1 MRLGFVLNLETS
13 KSVTHLLQQ
22 DHMEFFPKQSQQ
34 LETKHP
40 NPARG
45 VIFIL
50 IQTATSHTLYELEMR
65 VESSIIA

>member
-1 MRLGFVLNLETS
+1 MRLGFVLNLETL

-22 DHMEFFPKQSQQ
+22 DHIKFFPKQYQQ

-40 NPARG
+40 YPAMG

-50 IQTATSHTLYELEMR
+50 IQTATSHTLYELTMQ

>member
-13 KSVTHLLQQ
+13 KSVLLQQ